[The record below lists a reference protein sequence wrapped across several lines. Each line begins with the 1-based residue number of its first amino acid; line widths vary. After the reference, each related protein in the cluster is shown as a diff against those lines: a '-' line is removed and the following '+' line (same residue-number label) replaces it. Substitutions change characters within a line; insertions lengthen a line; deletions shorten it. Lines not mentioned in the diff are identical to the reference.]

1 MSLPS
6 APLVPTANN
15 PQGVGHP
22 NSISQGLTLLTN
34 GPDTSLLLQQ
44 ENITTPGASCS
55 IALAGGPVGAA
66 GSFPGM
72 ANYTLFKGCGPSAG
86 GVNQDALH
94 LYRYGPTG
102 AVNPSISQVIQIA
115 PKMAATPNLGADNL
129 MQIFADVNVAG
140 ALTSS
145 FGSFGASN
153 PPASIG
159 ATPSQYVLGV
169 FGGWRVVFGWNSQSG
184 ADATVTFGT
193 AYTGL
198 PIVLASVSDQGTAGD
213 SQIVRLSN
221 ITRANFNIHAEAL
234 DQTGGGGLAV
244 AWIAIGQA

>member
-6 APLVPTANN
+6 VPLTPTANN
-15 PQGVGHP
+15 PQSVGHP
-22 NSISQGLTLLTN
+22 NSISQNLTLLSN

-55 IALAGGPVGAA
+55 ITLAGGTPGAP

-72 ANYTLFKGCGPSAG
+72 ANYTLFKGCGPSSG

-102 AVNPSISQVIQIA
+102 AVNPGISQVLQVA
-115 PKMAATPNLGADNL
+115 PKMVATPNLPADNL
-129 MQIFADVNVAG
+129 MQILSDVAISG
-140 ALTSS
+140 ALTSG

-159 ATPSQYVLGV
+159 AAPAQYVLGV
-169 FGGWRVVFGWNSQSG
+169 FGGWRVVFGWNGQAG
-184 ADATVTFGT
+184 ADSTVTFGS

-198 PIVLASVSDQGTAGD
+198 PIVLASVSDQGGAGD
-213 SQIVRLSN
+213 GQIVRLSN

-234 DQTGGGGLAV
+234 NGTGGGGLNV